1 MTDAQRRADAD
12 LLAGDLHADARGH
25 FIATLGFEFGDEPDD
40 RHALASVVIDPYIQA
55 EELPW
60 PNAATLLTLVDIL
73 VGRLASHH
81 ASPRIS
87 LTANLGL
94 RLFDPPVGE
103 RIEFQSELIK
113 IGRTMTVGVAQ
124 LYAANSGRLVGT
136 SIGTFMASPRPV
148 DQAPHGFPSMSGP
161 RREVLRSGSLKDQI
175 GLRVLQ
181 PGVTELAALGTDL
194 ANATSSL
201 QGGATALLGEAA
213 IYSAVGAVLGGRQV
227 IDSLDVHYLSAGRL
241 GPFRA
246 TAQVLHH
253 DSVRSFCQCDV
264 RDLGGDRVV
273 AVIEA
278 TTRPLP

>member
-1 MTDAQRRADAD
+1 MTDAQQRAAGD
-12 LLAGDLHADARGH
+12 LLAEGLHADARGH
-25 FIATLGFEFGDEPDD
+25 FIGTMGFEFGKEPDD

-55 EELPW
+55 EGLPW

-73 VGRLASHH
+73 VGRLASYHT
-81 ASPRIS
+81 APRIS
-87 LTANLGL
+87 VTANLGL

-113 IGRTMTVGVAQ
+113 VGRTMTVGVAQ
-124 LYAANSGRLVGT
+124 LYAAGSGRLVGT
-136 SIGTFMASPRPV
+136 SLGTFMASPRPV
-148 DQAPHGFPSMSGP
+148 DQAPHGFPPVSAP
-161 RREVLRSGSLKDQI
+161 RGKLVRSGSLNDQI
-175 GLRVLQ
+175 GLRMVQ
-181 PGVTELAALGTDL
+181 PGVAELAALETDL
-194 ANATSSL
+194 ANATQSL

-213 IYSAVGAVLGGRQV
+213 IYGAVGAVLGGRQV
-227 IDSLDVHYLSAGRL
+227 IDSLEVHYLAAGRL

-264 RDLGGDRVV
+264 ADLGSDRVV

-278 TTRPLP
+278 TTRALH